1 MPFHPVQQDNHLM
14 STNHV
19 PVSEQTRNPDTGLCE
34 SAPVAEPGYFI
45 FPTWMAPNSPDI
57 WMDACVVI
65 KKISTCGGYTQP
77 AKNPELVLISTW
89 MPYHNMIDAYMDLN
103 QPIP

>member
-1 MPFHPVQQDNHLM
+1 M
-14 STNHV
+14 SKYVISESLVTPIFLHTGMISTR
-19 PVSEQTRNPDTGLCE
+19 VSSADFILENPLLLCI
-34 SAPVAEPGYFI
+34 AHG
-45 FPTWMAPNSPDI
+45 

-89 MPYHNMIDAYMDLN
+89 MPYHNMIDAYMDLD